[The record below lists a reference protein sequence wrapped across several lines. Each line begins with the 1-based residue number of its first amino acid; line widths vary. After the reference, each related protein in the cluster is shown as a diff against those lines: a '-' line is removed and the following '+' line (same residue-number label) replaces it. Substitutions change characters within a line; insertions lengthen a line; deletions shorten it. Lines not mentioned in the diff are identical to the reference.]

1 MKANRFVSILFTS
14 LILLGISARASITYE
29 GRGGPGKG
37 KHIVFL
43 SGDEEY
49 RSEEALPMLAKIL
62 SQRHGFKCTVLF
74 SQEEDG
80 TINPD
85 KGGSLGNGAAIDTA
99 DAIVLLLRFR
109 HWSDEDMR
117 RFEKAYLAGKP
128 LIALRTSTHAFNF
141 GKTGPWARYSY
152 DSAEWKGG
160 FGKQVFGETW
170 VTHWGVHKREA
181 TRGIIENSSMN
192 HSIVKGVSDIFGDTD
207 VYEAY
212 PPADA
217 TILVRGQV
225 LKGMNP
231 TDPPAQYTKKR
242 ATDRK
247 EQGVNDPMMPVA
259 WTRVRQNESGR
270 SNRIFCTTLGSAT
283 DLLSEGTR
291 RLVVNA
297 VFWGLDL
304 DVPAK
309 TDVRFVDDFKPTMY
323 GFGGYRRG
331 LKPSDHALGKVLPE
345 GQPRPA
351 EKRSDAGGGAAVAPL
366 QLKAGDHVAIV
377 GGGFADRMQHFG
389 HLETLIHGKFPSH
402 DLVFRNLS
410 SAGDEVVIRHRSEN
424 FGSPDDW
431 LKRVKADV
439 VWGFFGFNE
448 SFKGPE
454 GVTGFKND
462 LGQWIKATRDQNYS
476 GKGAPRIVLFG
487 PLAFEKHPDPNVQ
500 DAAAPNANLKLY
512 SEAMR
517 DVARASGV
525 QFVDVFSMSLQ
536 AFASAAGSR
545 PLTHNGFHLTEAGDK
560 ALAPQIF
567 ASVFGTAAPIG
578 ELERLRAA
586 INEKNYQWHQR
597 YRTVDGYNVYGGR
610 SALAYEAGKGGFV
623 TDRFAPEPKVSNYKV
638 MQEEMTQRDVMT
650 ANRDKVVWT
659 VAKGGFLS
667 VDDSQLPPVTKV
679 GSNKPGPNPDGTHP
693 FLGGEEA
700 ISKMTVHSGMKIN
713 LFASEKEFPELVKPV
728 QMAWDT
734 RGRLWVA
741 VWPNYPSRSPSSKI
755 GDSLLI
761 FEDTNGDGKA
771 DRCSHFMDNLNAPT
785 GFQFYKDGVLLMQA
799 PDLWFV
805 RDTDG
810 DGKADW
816 KERVLMGMD
825 SADSHHTANAICLDP
840 GGSIYLSD
848 GVFHRTQVETPQG
861 PVRNNDGGI
870 FRFEPRTSRFQ
881 TYVSYGFANPHGR
894 VFDYWGNDIITDA
907 TGNANYFGPAFS
919 GFLDYPHKHAGM
931 KEFWNRPSRPC
942 PATGILTSRHFP
954 EQFQGDFLNLNVIGF
969 QGIFRAKV
977 SEDGSGL
984 KGETLEHIV
993 SSTDPN
999 FRPICI
1005 STGPEGAIYF
1015 CDWHNPIIGHM
1026 QHHLRDPN
1034 RDKVHGRIYRMTY
1047 PSRPL
1052 LKPAKIHGQPIPALL
1067 ALLKEPENQTRE
1079 LAKIELC
1086 GRNTS
1091 EVIAAVKK
1099 WITTLDKKDPAY
1111 EHHMMEALWVHQ
1123 WHNVTDRELLGR
1135 MLASPDHRAR
1145 AAAARVLCY
1154 WRDRVS
1160 DSLALFAKV
1169 AEDPHPRVR
1178 LEAVRAASFYTEVEA
1193 VNVALASLKH
1203 SSDYYLD
1210 YTLKETLRQLNKT
1223 WRAALAGGKPVAPGN
1238 PAGFDRLVRSL
1249 STAEL
1254 NAMPRN
1260 ASTLEALLSRN
1271 ELTDSDRSM
1280 ALADLATAR
1289 NMGRVPLLISKLQ
1302 AGKADPMLARLLPW
1316 QQPAELKSSR
1326 AQLVQLAS
1334 VGGSSEIRQ
1343 AAWAALA
1350 VGDDTFDTVWS
1361 EASGKPAAF
1370 SELLSGIPL
1379 ISSPDFRAQ
1388 AFARTRALI
1397 GKSGSDNSVRSGAI
1411 RAITSMNQDPGAVFG
1426 DLAGLIQKRD
1436 LVIDAA
1442 RGLRVLP
1449 RASWPKSQA
1458 GEVANSLVAW
1468 AKTVPPGERTA
1479 QPFLE
1484 TVQFASDLAGFLPA
1498 DQASKLRQDLR
1509 SISVAVFVVRTVREQ
1524 MRYDTARI
1532 VVEAGKPFELIV
1544 ENADFMPHNLVVVK
1558 PGTRDKVGNAAAG
1571 MRPDDVDNRGRLY
1584 VPRSQDVLE
1593 GTKLLSSGDKENLK
1607 LTAPKEPGDYE
1618 FVCTFPGHH
1627 QVMWGWLV
1635 VTKDVD
1641 GYLRANPEVKVAG
1654 AGGSHHDH

>member
-1 MKANRFVSILFTS
+1 MKDLRYTFLFALGATLSS
-14 LILLGISARASITYE
+14 LMASASITYE
-29 GRGGPGKG
+29 GRSGPGRG
-37 KHIVFL
+37 KHVVLI

-49 RSEEALPMLAKIL
+49 RSEEALPMLGKIL

-85 KGGSLGNGAAIDTA
+85 KGGSLGHSAAIDSA
-99 DAIVLLLRFR
+99 DLILFSLRFR
-109 HWSDEDMR
+109 HWPDEDMA

-128 LIALRTSTHAFNF
+128 LVALRTSTHAFNYP
-141 GKTGPWARYSY
+141 KTVKWARYSY
-152 DSAEWKGG
+152 DNADWKGG
-160 FGKQVFGETW
+160 FGKQVLGETW

-181 TRGIIENSSMN
+181 TRGILENGAIN
-192 HSIVKGVSDIFGDTD
+192 HPILKGITDVFGDTD

-212 PPADA
+212 PPSDA

-225 LKGMNP
+225 LKGMTP
-231 TDPPAQYTKKR
+231 GDPPASYTKKR
-242 ATDRK
+242 ANDRK

-270 SNRIFCTTLGSAT
+270 SNKIFCTTLGSAT

-291 RLVVNA
+291 RMVVNA

-304 DVPAK
+304 EVPTRA
-309 TDVRFVDDFKPTMY
+309 DVRFIDDFKPTMY
-323 GFGGYRRG
+323 GFGTYRRG

-345 GQPRPA
+345 GQPRPV
-351 EKRSDAGGGAAVAPL
+351 EKKSEAGAGNAGPL
-366 QLKAGDHVAIV
+366 SLKKGDHIAWV
-377 GGGFADRMQHFG
+377 GGGFADRLQHFG
-389 HLETLIHGKFPSH
+389 HLETLIHGKYPDH
-402 DLVFRNLS
+402 DLVFRNLAV
-410 SAGDEVVIRHRSEN
+410 AGDEVVFRHRSEN
-424 FGSPDDW
+424 FGTPDDW

-448 SFKGPE
+448 SFKGAD
-454 GVTGFKND
+454 GLAGFKTD
-462 LGQWIKATRDQNYS
+462 LDKWVKETRQKDYS
-476 GKGAPRIVLFG
+476 GKGAPRVVLFS
-487 PLAFEKHPDPNVQ
+487 PVSFEKHPDPNVQ
-500 DAAAPNANLKLY
+500 PAEGPNAQLKMY
-512 SEAMR
+512 AGAVEE
-517 DVARASGV
+517 VARANGV
-525 QFVDVFSMSLQ
+525 PYVDLFSISQ
-536 AFASAAGSR
+536 RSYAAATGGR
-545 PLTHNGFHLTEAGDK
+545 PLTHNGFHFTEEGDK
-560 ALAPQIF
+560 ILAPQLF
-567 ASVFGTAAPIG
+567 VSLLGTPAPLG
-578 ELERLRAA
+578 ELDRLRAA
-586 INEKNYQWHQR
+586 VNEKNYQWHQR

-610 SALAYEAGKGGFV
+610 SALAYEAGKGGFI

-638 MQEEMTQRDVMT
+638 MQEEMTQRDVLA
-650 ANRDKVVWT
+650 ANRDKVIWA

-667 VDDSQLPPVTKV
+667 VDDSNLPAVTKV
-679 GSNKPGPNPDGTHP
+679 GSNKPGANPDRSHP
-693 FLGGEEA
+693 ILGGEEA
-700 ISKMTVHSGMKIN
+700 IAKMTVHSGMKVN

-741 VWPNYPSRSPSSKI
+741 VWPNYPLRTPTSKI

-771 DRCSHFMDNLNAPT
+771 DRCTHFMDNLNAPT
-785 GFQFYKDGVLLMQA
+785 GFQFYKDGVLVMQA
-799 PDLWFV
+799 PDLWLV

-825 SADSHHTANAICLDP
+825 SADSHHTANALCLDP

-848 GVFHRTQVETPQG
+848 GVFHRTQVETPLG
-861 PVRNNDGGI
+861 VVRNNDGGI
-870 FRFEPRTSRFQ
+870 YRFEPRTSRFQ

-894 VFDYWGNDIITDA
+894 VFDGWGNDIVTDA
-907 TGNANYFGPAFS
+907 TGNANFFGAAFS

-942 PATGILTSRHFP
+942 PATGFLTSRHFP
-954 EQFQGDFLNLNVIGF
+954 EEFQGNFLNLNVIGF
-969 QGIFRAKV
+969 QGIFRAQV
-977 SEDGSGL
+977 TEEGSGL
-984 KGETLEHIV
+984 KGETKEHLI

-1047 PSRPL
+1047 AGRPL

-1067 ALLKEPENQTRE
+1067 ELLREPENQTRE

-1086 GRNTS
+1086 GRRTS
-1091 EVIAAVKK
+1091 DVVAAVKK
-1099 WITTLDKKDPAY
+1099 WAAGLDKKHPQY

-1123 WHNVTDRELLGR
+1123 WHNVVDQDLLRR
-1135 MLASPDHRAR
+1135 MLQSPDHRAR

-1160 DSLALFAKV
+1160 DALDLFARV

-1178 LEAVRAASFYTEVEA
+1178 LEAVRAASFYNEVGA

-1203 SSDYYLD
+1203 DTDYYLD
-1210 YTLKETLRQLNKT
+1210 YTLKETLRQLNKV
-1223 WRAALAGGKPVAPGN
+1223 WRSALAEGKAVAPNN
-1238 PAGFDRLVRSL
+1238 PAGIERLVRSL

-1254 NAMPRN
+1254 SSMPRN
-1260 ASTLEALLSRN
+1260 AAVLEALLSRN

-1280 ALADLATAR
+1280 ALADLAMAR
-1289 NMGRVPLLISKLQ
+1289 NMARVPLLLQKLDG
-1302 AGKADPMLARLLPW
+1302 AKPDAMLARLLPW
-1316 QQPAELKSSR
+1316 QQPVDLKSAR
-1326 AQLVQLAS
+1326 TQLARLAS
-1334 VGGSSEIRQ
+1334 NGGSTEVRQ

-1350 VGDDTFDTVWS
+1350 VADDSFEGVWK
-1361 EASGKPAAF
+1361 EASGQNKAF
-1370 SELLSGIPL
+1370 AEMLSGIPQ
-1379 ISSPDFRAQ
+1379 IASPDFRAQ
-1388 AFARTRALI
+1388 AFGKTRALL
-1397 GKSGSDNSVRSGAI
+1397 GQSGTDGQVRTGAI
-1411 RAITSMNQDPGAVFG
+1411 RALTSMNQDPGVVFG
-1426 DLAGLIQKRD
+1426 DLAGMIQKGD
-1436 LVIDAA
+1436 LVLEAA

-1449 RASWPKSQA
+1449 RASWPKMQA
-1458 GEVANSLVAW
+1458 GQVASSLVAW
-1468 AKTVPPGERTA
+1468 AKTVPAGDRTS
-1479 QPFLE
+1479 QPFVE

-1498 DQASKLRQDLR
+1498 DQAAGLRQQLR
-1509 SISVAVFVVRTVREQ
+1509 SLSVAVFVVRTVREQ
-1524 MRYDTARI
+1524 MRFDTARI

-1558 PGTRDKVGNAAAG
+1558 PGTRDKVGTAAVS
-1571 MRPDDVDNRGRLY
+1571 MKPDEMDQRGRIY
-1584 VPRSQDVLE
+1584 VPRNQDVIE
-1593 GTKLLSSGDKENLK
+1593 ATKLLAAGEKETLK
-1607 LTAPKEPGDYE
+1607 ITAPKDEGSYE

-1635 VTKDVD
+1635 VTKDVE
-1641 GYLRANPEVKVAG
+1641 GYLRSNPEVKVAG
-1654 AGGSHHDH
+1654 AGGDHQHH